1 MLRVKIK
8 KQLDKFLLDL
18 NFETDDEI
26 LGLIGASGSGKSMTL
41 KCIAGIEKPDEGII
55 VVNDTALFDSE
66 NNINLKPQERRIGYL
81 FQSYAL
87 FPQMTVRKN
96 ILVSVNKTYDKVK
109 KRKKVDEI
117 IDLLGLNGLEE
128 KFPSEI
134 SGGQQQR
141 VAFARIIVNEPEF
154 LLLDEPFSA
163 LDAFLRW
170 NIAKELKGMIKSLGK
185 KAIFVTHNINEVYYL
200 CNNAIALSEGKE
212 IEKNSVKELI
222 DNPKTEIVK
231 KMVEYSDFSRSEI
244 DKL

>member
-55 VVNDTALFDSE
+55 VLNDRTLFDSE

-96 ILVSVNKTYDKVK
+96 ILVSVNKTYDKVE

-117 IDLLGLNGLEE
+117 IDLLGLNGLED
-128 KFPSEI
+128 KFPGEI

>member
-55 VVNDTALFDSE
+55 VLNDRALFDSE

-117 IDLLGLNGLEE
+117 MDLLGLNGLED

-154 LLLDEPFSA
+154 LLFDEPFSA

>member
-8 KQLDKFLLDL
+8 KQLDKSLLDL

-55 VVNDTALFDSE
+55 MLNDRALFDSE

-96 ILVSVNKTYDKVK
+96 ILVSVNKTYDKVE

-117 IDLLGLNGLEE
+117 IDLLGLNGLED

-141 VAFARIIVNEPEF
+141 VAFARIVVNEPEF

-231 KMVEYSDFSRSEI
+231 KMVEYSDFGRSEI

>member
-55 VVNDTALFDSE
+55 VLNDRALFDSE

-96 ILVSVNKTYDKVK
+96 ILVSVNKTYDKVE

-117 IDLLGLNGLEE
+117 IDLLGLNGLED

-185 KAIFVTHNINEVYYL
+185 KAIFVTHSINEVYYL

>member
-55 VVNDTALFDSE
+55 VLNDRALFDSE